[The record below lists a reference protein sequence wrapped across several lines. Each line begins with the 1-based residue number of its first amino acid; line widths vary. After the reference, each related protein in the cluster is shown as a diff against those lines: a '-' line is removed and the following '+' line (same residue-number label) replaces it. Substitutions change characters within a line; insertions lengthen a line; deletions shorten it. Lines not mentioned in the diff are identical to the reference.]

1 MSTATISRWAR
12 WFLIFSAVFLVAAIV
27 ATLLGASRRVE
38 VILGL
43 QGFVLT
49 TVFGKAYSLIPSYF
63 DRTLEWPRVLPIHLL
78 LAVAGVICLTIAAT
92 NVGPSWLDA
101 TGALL
106 WCLGVAVFLVTIF
119 ATVRDNLT
127 GSETA
132 TGGTETDRQDI
143 DRFANAF
150 IPIALVYLLAGSYE
164 LFASRTAL
172 PTLLDGTYPRI
183 AHLFAAGFALLLMF
197 AVGYRLLP
205 RFLSVP
211 TPGRLAVLVLPLG
224 AVGPA
229 LVAWGLPAG
238 PVMHA
243 GAGAL
248 TIAVAGFA
256 TSYVLLVYWTEK
268 SRVGFYGP
276 LAGVGLG
283 LVGVALGSWFA
294 FSGLSGELTR
304 AHLRVNIFGLLGITI
319 VGVVYQFY
327 PPAVSRWPGAGDK
340 TALVT
345 IGLLTIGIGLS
356 ALGAVVS
363 GAVETAALA
372 FAAVGAAGYLY
383 LLAGSIHTQVTRRR

>member
-1 MSTATISRWAR
+1 M
-12 WFLIFSAVFLVAAIV
+12 SAVFLVAALV

-38 VILGL
+38 VILSL

-63 DRTLEWPRVLPIHLL
+63 ERSLVWPGALAAHLPLTVLGVTT
-78 LAVAGVICLTIAAT
+78 LAVAAA
-92 NVGPSWLDA
+92 NAGPAWLDA
-101 TGALL
+101 AGALA
-106 WCLGVAVFLVTIF
+106 WCLGVAVFLVTIL

-132 TGGTETDRQDI
+132 TGGAETDRQRV

-150 IPIALVYLLAGSYE
+150 VPVALAYLVVGSYE
-164 LFASRTAL
+164 LLAGTTGL
-172 PTLLDGTYPRI
+172 PVLLDGTYPRV
-183 AHLFAAGFALLLMF
+183 AHLLAAGFALLLLF

-211 TPGRLAVLVLPLG
+211 TPGRLAMVVLPLG

-229 LVAWGLPAG
+229 LVALGLPAG

-248 TIAVAGFA
+248 VIAVSGFA
-256 TSYVLLVYWTEK
+256 ASYALLLSRTEK

-283 LVGVALGSWFA
+283 LVGVALGAWFA
-294 FSGLSGELTR
+294 LEGISGALSR
-304 AHLRVNIFGLLGITI
+304 AHLRVNVFGLLGTTI

-327 PPAVSRWPGAGDK
+327 PPAVGRWPGAGDR
-340 TALVT
+340 TALATV
-345 IGLLTIGIGLS
+345 GLLAAGIGLS
-356 ALGAVVS
+356 ALGAVLS
-363 GAVETAALA
+363 GAIETGGLA
-372 FAAVGAAGYLY
+372 IATVGAVGYLY
-383 LLAGSIHTQVTRRR
+383 LLAGSIHGQTARR